1 LGRGAAFLH
10 LERPRGGTNAG
21 RRRNMKRLGGLTIP
35 ILTAGVLVLG
45 ACALPAWGQGGNP
58 PASTKASGKTSG
70 RGYTAVEQTPG
81 NVEQEIKSLQEESRK
96 AALKGDASFLEK
108 YLADDYVAIDGNGG
122 IVTKAQA
129 IQALKSGTIKY
140 ESIDVRDTK
149 IRTYGN
155 TAIVDSLA
163 SLKLTSDG
171 KPISGDFRATFVWV
185 KQKGNWKR
193 VAFQSTPVR
202 P

>member
-1 LGRGAAFLH
+1 
-10 LERPRGGTNAG
+10 
-21 RRRNMKRLGGLTIP
+21 MKDLGGWMIS
-35 ILTAGVLVLG
+35 ILTSGVLVFG

-58 PASTKASGKTSG
+58 PAGTEASGKTSG
-70 RGYTAVEQTPG
+70 RGYTAVEQSFG
-81 NVEQEIKSLQEESRK
+81 NAEQEIRSLQEESRK
-96 AALKGDASFLEK
+96 AALKGDVSFLEK
-108 YLADDYVAIDGNGG
+108 YLADDYVGIDGKGAL
-122 IVTKAQA
+122 VTKAQA
-129 IQALKSGTIKY
+129 IQALKSGALKY
-140 ESIDVRDTK
+140 ESIDVRDSK

-163 SLKLTSDG
+163 SLKVVNNG

-193 VAFQSTPVR
+193 VSFQSTPVI

>member
-1 LGRGAAFLH
+1 
-10 LERPRGGTNAG
+10 
-21 RRRNMKRLGGLTIP
+21 MKSLGGLAIS
-35 ILTAGVLVLG
+35 ILISGVLVLG
-45 ACALPAWGQGGNP
+45 AYALPAWGQGGNP
-58 PASTKASGKTSG
+58 PATTKESGKTSG
-70 RGYTAVEQTPG
+70 RGMTAVEQTFP
-81 NVEQEIKSLQEESRK
+81 NVEQRIRSLQEESRK

-108 YLADDYVAIDGNGG
+108 YLADDYLGIDGSGA
-122 IVTKAQA
+122 IITKAQA

-163 SLKLTSDG
+163 SLKLTSNG
-171 KPISGDFRATFVWV
+171 KPISGDFRARFVWV

-193 VAFQSTPVR
+193 VAFQSTPVT